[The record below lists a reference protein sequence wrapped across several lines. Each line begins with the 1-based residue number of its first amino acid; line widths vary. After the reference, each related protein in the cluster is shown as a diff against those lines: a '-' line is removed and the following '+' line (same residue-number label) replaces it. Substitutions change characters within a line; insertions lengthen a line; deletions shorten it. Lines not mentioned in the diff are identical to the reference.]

1 MSETSS
7 RVRLMANLQAAV
19 AEAVSGTMEERGR
32 GFASDREAWAELKEC
47 IERTKQMH
55 ADIEK
60 VHKEMWSAVKDM
72 KRGRFR
78 RALAGVRA
86 ELPYSRRGVGANVRP
101 RKNRRY
107 QRVERLRRSHK

>member
-19 AEAVSGTMEERGR
+19 AEAVSGTMEERGQ
-32 GFASDREAWAELKEC
+32 GQE
-47 IERTKQMH
+47 
-55 ADIEK
+55 
-60 VHKEMWSAVKDM
+60 
-72 KRGRFR
+72 RGRFR
-78 RALAGVRA
+78 GALAGVRA

>member
-55 ADIEK
+55 TDIEK
-60 VHKEMWSAVKDM
+60 VLKECGVRS
-72 KRGRFR
+72 RTETRTLSPHSR
-78 RALAGVRA
+78 GVRA

-107 QRVERLRRSHK
+107 QRVER

>member
-55 ADIEK
+55 TDI
-60 VHKEMWSAVKDM
+60 D
-72 KRGRFR
+72 
-78 RALAGVRA
+78 RALARVRA
-86 ELPYSRRGVGANVRP
+86 EFPYSRRGMGANVRP
-101 RKNRRY
+101 CKNRRY

>member
-32 GFASDREAWAELKEC
+32 
-47 IERTKQMH
+47 
-55 ADIEK
+55 
-60 VHKEMWSAVKDM
+60 
-72 KRGRFR
+72 FR
-78 RALAGVRA
+78 RTLAGVRA
-86 ELPYSRRGVGANVRP
+86 EFPYSRRGMGANVRP

-107 QRVERLRRSHK
+107 QRVEQLRRSHK